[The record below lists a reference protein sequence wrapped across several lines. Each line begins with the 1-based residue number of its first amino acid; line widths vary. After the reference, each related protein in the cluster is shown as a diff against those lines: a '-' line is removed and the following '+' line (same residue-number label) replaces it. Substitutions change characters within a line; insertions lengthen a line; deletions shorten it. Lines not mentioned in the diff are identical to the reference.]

1 MDEILEPGRIKIDKS
16 YFKTSSP
23 KEESSL
29 VNFKPKKSFT
39 EFLYSLH
46 KRKRSEYDVERDVEW
61 FEKWFDTTVENY
73 TSLSEKF
80 SSKESERIEVKKKRR
95 W

>member
-23 KEESSL
+23 KEENSL
-29 VNFKPKKSFT
+29 TDFKPKKSFT
-39 EFLYSLH
+39 ESLYSLH
-46 KRKRSEYDVERDVEW
+46 KRKRSEYDVKRDVKWFEEW
-61 FEKWFDTTVENY
+61 FDKTIGKY
-73 TSLSEKF
+73 TSLAEEF
-80 SSKESERIEVKKKRR
+80 SLEESERIVVKKKRR

>member
-23 KEESSL
+23 KEENSL
-29 VNFKPKKSFT
+29 TDFKPKKSFT
-39 EFLYSLH
+39 ESLYSLH
-46 KRKRSEYDVERDVEW
+46 KRKRSESDVERDVEW
-61 FEKWFDTTVENY
+61 FEEWFDRI
-73 TSLSEKF
+73 SERF
-80 SSKESERIEVKKKRR
+80 SSEESERIEVKKKRR

>member
-1 MDEILEPGRIKIDKS
+1 MDETLESGRIKIDRS

-61 FEKWFDTTVENY
+61 FDKTIGKY
-73 TSLSEKF
+73 TSLAEEF
-80 SSKESERIEVKKKRR
+80 SLEESERIVVKKKRR